1 VLEDVKPGEWRSFE
15 ICPPLDGCPLPESIS
30 RQVEKI
36 NASYADF
43 TLRAVQHAGGGTFNR
58 APLEWPFAR
67 LQALISFYA
76 PSLAADLA
84 RLMAEV
90 ERHGAASVEWVAAG
104 GDPAKLGPALGKL
117 AVVQQ
122 RISTEAR
129 SITQAAAKI
138 AQSLVDARA

>member
-1 VLEDVKPGEWRSFE
+1 M
-15 ICPPLDGCPLPESIS
+15 
-30 RQVEKI
+30 
-36 NASYADF
+36 
-43 TLRAVQHAGGGTFNR
+43 QHAGGGTFNR